1 MFILI
6 ATLLAMF
13 DIAPPD
19 GAHVKV
25 EFGKGLV
32 RCVPLFFQE
41 DLG

>member
-19 GAHVKV
+19 DGVL
-25 EFGKGLV
+25 EPNFGLGLV
-32 RCVPLFFQE
+32 RCVRR
-41 DLG
+41 